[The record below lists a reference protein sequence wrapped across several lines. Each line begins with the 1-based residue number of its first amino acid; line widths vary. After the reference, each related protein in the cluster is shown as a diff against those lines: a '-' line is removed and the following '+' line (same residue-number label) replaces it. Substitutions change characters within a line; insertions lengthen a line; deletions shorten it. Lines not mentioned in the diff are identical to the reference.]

1 MAEAIE
7 GPARYFDGEIATR
20 RDVRVRLADA
30 LEAIEADAVTAR
42 WPYASIRLADGGA
55 DALRLR
61 CETAPELARIEI
73 REKPLADAVRL
84 RCGALGSLDLRRRD
98 IARILIW
105 SLAAAASIV
114 AIALYGVPRAADGV
128 ARLVPASME
137 ARLGDAAAGQV
148 EALFGDR
155 TCRDGAAQA
164 ALDGL
169 LQRLASAGGLAPP
182 PPATVLQTQ
191 IPNAFALPGGRVF
204 VLSALIDKARS
215 PDELGGVLAHELGH
229 VAHRDGLRLMISNGG
244 SAFLFSLLFG
254 DVTGAGAVIFASRD
268 SGRLGAYK
276 ASRGRRRRLRRQDSA
291 QARPLFGAARRIP
304 AADDRGGRQGRDVTD
319 CDAPGFPRPPRGAE
333 AR

>member
-1 MAEAIE
+1 
-7 GPARYFDGEIATR
+7 
-20 RDVRVRLADA
+20 
-30 LEAIEADAVTAR
+30 
-42 WPYASIRLADGGA
+42 
-55 DALRLR
+55 
-61 CETAPELARIEI
+61 
-73 REKPLADAVRL
+73 
-84 RCGALGSLDLRRRD
+84 
-98 IARILIW
+98 
-105 SLAAAASIV
+105 
-114 AIALYGVPRAADGV
+114 
-128 ARLVPASME
+128 ME

-254 DVTGAGAVIFASRD
+254 DVTGAGAVIFASRT
-268 SGRLGAYK
+268 LV
-276 ASRGRRRRLRRQDSA
+276 ASAHTRQA
-291 QARPLFGAARRIP
+291 EA
-304 AADDRGGRQGRDVTD
+304 AADGFAAKILHKLGRSSAPLGEFLLRMTGVGGKGAMSLIATHPASQDRLAALKRDD
-319 CDAPGFPRPPRGAE
+319 RPSEGQPLLSEAEWSAIKNMCASASAP
-333 AR
+333 